1 MDIESLDRDIYE
13 RGQAEDR
20 RFNWQR
26 MEALEK
32 HADELAAK
40 GREYKRRAET
50 AEAQLWI
57 AKSRVKGLR
66 VALQVATK
74 DIKRPARFARVTMR

>member
-1 MDIESLDRDIYE
+1 MDIEDIDRDMYE

-32 HADELAAK
+32 HADELASK

-66 VALQVATK
+66 AALQVATK
-74 DIKRPARFARVTMR
+74 TIKHPARFARVVTR